1 MYTPSLLLTTIDFE
15 IVEMC
20 EANPF
25 IVTII
30 SKFIPDEIK
39 VKTSSIGGKKKKKKK
54 QKAKKTDKKGDSTGE
69 GADRPI
75 VVVTNLGA
83 ELRTLY
89 DRLAEKGKESE
100 LEYQL
105 MVEGKE
111 MDAINFAFDAT
122 GGGDVSMDDKTSTH
136 SMNHIVSLT
145 LLRAST
151 LHAESV
157 ILHLSIT
164 MNVPHHVSCRGS
176 CLASND
182 AFAHSSLRSLADPS
196 LRSTRSSGHTLL
208 LTRSVHREIWLC
220 IRQRRRSTGRR
231 YWLR

>member
-1 MYTPSLLLTTIDFE
+1 
-15 IVEMC
+15 MC

-39 VKTSSIGGKKKKKKK
+39 VKTSSIGGKKKKKN
-54 QKAKKTDKKGDSTGE
+54 KKGDSTGG

-89 DRLAEKGKESE
+89 DRLAERRKESE

-105 MVEGKE
+105 MVEGKD
-111 MDAINFAFDAT
+111 MDAIRFAFDAT

-136 SMNHIVSLT
+136 SMDHIVR
-145 LLRAST
+145 LLPCLSSAC
-151 LHAESV
+151 AESV
-157 ILHLSIT
+157 TLHLHH
-164 MNVPHHVSCRGS
+164 NVPHVSCRGS
-176 CLASND
+176 AWPQTMRFLTR
-182 AFAHSSLRSLADPS
+182 RSILLP
-196 LRSTRSSGHTLL
+196 TRRCATLVGSRPYVL
-208 LTRSVHREIWLC
+208 LTRSVHREIWL
-220 IRQRRRSTGRR
+220 
-231 YWLR
+231 

>member
-1 MYTPSLLLTTIDFE
+1 
-15 IVEMC
+15 MC

-39 VKTSSIGGKKKKKKK
+39 VKTSSIGGKKKKKNKK
-54 QKAKKTDKKGDSTGE
+54 NKKGDSTGG

-89 DRLAEKGKESE
+89 DRLAERRKESE

-105 MVEGKE
+105 MVEGKD
-111 MDAINFAFDAT
+111 MDAISFAFDAT

-136 SMNHIVSLT
+136 SMDHIVR
-145 LLRAST
+145 LLPCLSSAC
-151 LHAESV
+151 AESV
-157 ILHLSIT
+157 TL
-164 MNVPHHVSCRGS
+164 HVSTTMSHMCHVVEVPGLQR
-176 CLASND
+176 CV
-182 AFAHSSLRSLADPS
+182 SSLVAPFSCTPVAALH
-196 LRSTRSSGHTLL
+196 SSGHARTYSLL
-208 LTRSVHREIWLC
+208 APF
-220 IRQRRRSTGRR
+220 TGRYGSEADR
-231 YWLR
+231 GGVLRGGDTDCAEAAPRNRHLCQRLERGGSAAG